1 MKTEKLTKKKQAKSE
16 GRIQRVDRWL
26 EKQIARFCPFLSEQ
40 HQRWLRFII
49 WAAIANYA
57 ISTLYGIGRDPIS
70 AIVFPLLGLAVW
82 QLYTMLTTSSPKSRV
97 KRGASLVSSEELQEM
112 LNPEDEDEDEDGS
125 ADSLTPLPQIEIAGV
140 QIPSELENL
149 GFFFVGSPGSGKT
162 QAIKRVLAD
171 LRQRPDFRVICL
183 DRNGEL
189 LEAFYDEGRDLLF
202 NPKDARSL
210 LWNHLSE
217 GLEPET
223 IAGGLVPDDPKDKF
237 FSEAAKSLLSDLFE
251 RCQSN
256 GEIWEVISRFSLK
269 ELQDFLTGGVS
280 ARYFGAENT
289 GASVLSTLVNEMRF
303 YRRLAD
309 GEGFSFSQWGRQ
321 DDPRWL
327 FLPVFED
334 DSEQFKPLYTM
345 AFELMLR
352 GLLGHPDPET
362 RTMKTAIVIDELG
375 ALNQLRSLVRILA
388 EGRKFGATALLGTQ
402 TEAQIDRNYGE
413 YERRVI
419 LQGTATKLILNC
431 RDGQT
436 ASMMAD
442 LIGKQERVDIQRGIK
457 EGIIPEYH
465 GGSEV
470 IREVHLVMPAELQG
484 LPNLEGYLVIA
495 NGTPPARV
503 RVEPK
508 RYPKGAVRFVPEEQG
523 KTGLE
528 GSPLQGDGSG
538 ESGKTQRLTREWQKG
553 R

>member
-1 MKTEKLTKKKQAKSE
+1 MLA
-16 GRIQRVDRWL
+16 
-26 EKQIARFCPFLSEQ
+26 
-40 HQRWLRFII
+40 
-49 WAAIANYA
+49 
-57 ISTLYGIGRDPIS
+57 
-70 AIVFPLLGLAVW
+70 GLW
-82 QLYTMLTTSSPKSRV
+82 
-97 KRGASLVSSEELQEM
+97 
-112 LNPEDEDEDEDGS
+112 
-125 ADSLTPLPQIEIAGV
+125 
-140 QIPSELENL
+140 
-149 GFFFVGSPGSGKT
+149 
-162 QAIKRVLAD
+162 
-171 LRQRPDFRVICL
+171 QRPDFRVICL

-217 GLEPET
+217 GLGT
-223 IAGGLVPDDPKDKF
+223 RDDRGGTPDDPKDRF

-256 GEIWEVISRFSLK
+256 GEIWEVISRFSMK
-269 ELQDFLTGGVS
+269 ELQDFLAGGVS
-280 ARYFGAENT
+280 ARYFGTENT

-352 GLLGHPDPET
+352 GLLGHPDPES

-402 TEAQIDRNYGE
+402 TEAQIDRNYGEYERVVDRIYNRRSPKAQIDRNYGE

-495 NGTPPARV
+495 NGTPPATG
-503 RVEPK
+503 EG
-508 RYPKGAVRFVPEEQG
+508 GAEAVCEAGRAVC
-523 KTGLE
+523 
-528 GSPLQGDGSG
+528 SG
-538 ESGKTQRLTREWQKG
+538 
-553 R
+553 